1 MKILREH
8 FEAMISQ
15 VKDNRFLNLKTALL
29 AKPSPKPAL
38 EFIEND
44 YKIKYPKEF
53 RDFML
58 EISVGVKIKWEVSEA
73 AITDLKLEGEERFMN
88 GQVSICGAREM
99 VFGVGRSYWKD
110 IFWFDQVNSE
120 LNDQLKRFAPFDLA
134 DGFRCVTGF
143 LKEGDDET
151 GYVIS
156 DQLYLNRENK
166 ELIPHPFTF
175 EEYLEFLLKAKGYS
189 GLLACYNDPFDEEH
203 KRFMKVMP
211 LLFDDFDKD
220 YFLKLSE
227 RK

>member
-1 MKILREH
+1 MKIHREQ
-8 FEAMISQ
+8 FEKMISEM
-15 VKDNRFLNLKTALL
+15 KNNRLINLKAALL
-29 AKPSPKPAL
+29 GDVIPQDLIDHNENRYRVKFPAV
-38 EFIEND
+38 
-44 YKIKYPKEF
+44 YK
-53 RDFML
+53 DML
-58 EISVGVKIKWEVSEA
+58 TTEILSIAVAWEINEA
-73 AITDLKLEGEERFMN
+73 ARENLKLTGEERFMAGKIRTCDTKAMIRGHDN
-88 GQVSICGAREM
+88 NH
-99 VFGVGRSYWKD
+99 WKD
-110 IFWFDQVNSE
+110 IFWFDQIDSE
-120 LNDQLKRFAPFDLA
+120 LNDQLKRFVPFDLA

-143 LKEGDDET
+143 MKEGDEKN

-156 DQLYLNRENK
+156 NQLYLNRENE

>member
-1 MKILREH
+1 MKTHREQ
-8 FEAMISQ
+8 FEKMISEMKNNPLIKLKVAVLGDPVSQ
-15 VKDNRFLNLKTALL
+15 DLIDFNENEYRVKFPTTYKDLILSEILSIALVWEINEAARENLKLL
-29 AKPSPKPAL
+29 
-38 EFIEND
+38 
-44 YKIKYPKEF
+44 
-53 RDFML
+53 
-58 EISVGVKIKWEVSEA
+58 
-73 AITDLKLEGEERFMN
+73 GEERFMKGKIN
-88 GQVSICGAREM
+88 TCDPITMISDNDNN
-99 VFGVGRSYWKD
+99 YWKD
-110 IFWFDQVNSE
+110 IFWFDQINSE
-120 LNDQLKRFAPFDLA
+120 LNDQLKRFVPFDLA

-143 LKEGDDET
+143 MKEGNEKD

-156 DQLYLNRENK
+156 DQLYLNRENE

>member
-1 MKILREH
+1 MKVSRDQIEL
-8 FEAMISQ
+8 MIG
-15 VKDNRFLNLKTALL
+15 RLKTNHLISLKVAEIVDPVS
-29 AKPSPKPAL
+29 KESIDRIEKRYKV
-38 EFIEND
+38 EFPD
-44 YKIKYPKEF
+44 VYKKFIQKEAVSVAVQWNIAETA
-53 RDFML
+53 RDM
-58 EISVGVKIKWEVSEA
+58 
-73 AITDLKLEGEERFMN
+73 LKLIGEECFMN
-88 GQVSICGAREM
+88 GRISSYDPRTMIM
-99 VFGVGRSYWKD
+99 DHDNGRWKD
-110 IFWFDQVNSE
+110 IFWFDQIDSE
-120 LNDQLKRFAPFDLA
+120 LNDQLKRFVPFDLA

-143 LKEGDDET
+143 MKEGDEKN

-156 DQLYLNRENK
+156 NQLYLNRENE